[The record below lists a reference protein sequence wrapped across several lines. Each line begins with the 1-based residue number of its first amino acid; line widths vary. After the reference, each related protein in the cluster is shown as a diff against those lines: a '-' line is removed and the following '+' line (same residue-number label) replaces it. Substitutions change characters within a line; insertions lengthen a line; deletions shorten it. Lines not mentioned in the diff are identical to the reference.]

1 MTVSIDRRIYSD
13 ECISKALYSLAD
25 RYDIERSLLSESEE
39 SLSITPK
46 SETSEAMVKSVLFS
60 CLNDFKLRCIIERET
75 HDIRTILYAKAFTD
89 CDDITEEDLE

>member
-25 RYDIERSLLSESEE
+25 RYNVERSLLSETEE
-39 SLSITPK
+39 ILNIIPK
-46 SETSEAMVKSVLFS
+46 SEASEAKARSVLFS
-60 CLNDFKLRCIIERET
+60 CLNDYKLRCIIEHET

>member
-25 RYDIERSLLSESEE
+25 RYNVERSLLSETEE
-39 SLSITPK
+39 ILNIIPK
-46 SETSEAMVKSVLFS
+46 SEASEAKARSVLFS
-60 CLNDFKLRCIIERET
+60 CLNDYKLRCIIEHET

-89 CDDITEEDLE
+89 CDDITEMDLE